1 MTEVLDDR
9 TADVA
14 PLIRDEDSRDST
26 EQEPDLKVGC
36 DFCCN
41 PNRTCYRFIALF
53 LMCFMGFGSYFCYD
67 NPGALQ
73 TYIKADM
80 GVTTSEFA
88 NLYSWYSWPNVILC
102 FVGGYLVDSV
112 FGIRFGTALFA
123 LIVFAGQIIFA
134 LGGLLNKY
142 WLMEAGRFV
151 FGIGGES
158 LAVAQN
164 TYAVS
169 WFMGKELNM
178 VFGLQM
184 SFARVGST
192 VNFNM
197 MVPLYDYIHQYY
209 KGYQCTGIVLMIAA
223 VFCLLSFICASALG
237 WLDYRRAK
245 LTGKAE
251 AETGEVIQLRDIFD
265 FGASFWL
272 ATAICV
278 SYYVAIF
285 PLIGLGQIFFQRKYG
300 LSSSAANAVNGIV
313 YIIAAFAS
321 PLFGIIMD
329 KTGRNVLWCFIAI
342 VCTLGS
348 FAGLTF
354 TFVNPY
360 IPMVSVGLSYSLLA
374 SALWPMVALLLPEH
388 QLGTAYGIMQAA
400 QNLGLA
406 VITMLAGWIVDTK
419 GYFVLLTFFILCL
432 SVSLMAII
440 VLWVLDYTQNGLL
453 NLSIEA
459 REARRIESMLA
470 KRDSI
475 SSMDS
480 RTRQAMRLSQS
491 EFSLRNRFLSRIGAQ
506 LPPTYDVQTRALAH
520 RKAMR

>member
-1 MTEVLDDR
+1 
-9 TADVA
+9 
-14 PLIRDEDSRDST
+14 
-26 EQEPDLKVGC
+26 
-36 DFCCN
+36 
-41 PNRTCYRFIALF
+41 
-53 LMCFMGFGSYFCYD
+53 
-67 NPGALQ
+67 
-73 TYIKADM
+73 
-80 GVTTSEFA
+80 
-88 NLYSWYSWPNVILC
+88 
-102 FVGGYLVDSV
+102 
-112 FGIRFGTALFA
+112 
-123 LIVFAGQIIFA
+123 
-134 LGGLLNKY
+134 
-142 WLMEAGRFV
+142 
-151 FGIGGES
+151 
-158 LAVAQN
+158 
-164 TYAVS
+164 
-169 WFMGKELNM
+169 
-178 VFGLQM
+178 
-184 SFARVGST
+184 
-192 VNFNM
+192 M

-251 AETGEVIQLRDIFD
+251 AL
-265 FGASFWL
+265 W
-272 ATAICV
+272 
-278 SYYVAIF
+278 
-285 PLIGLGQIFFQRKYG
+285 PLH
-300 LSSSAANAVNGIV
+300 AANAVNGIV

-388 QLGTAYGIMQAA
+388 QLGTAYG
-400 QNLGLA
+400 
-406 VITMLAGWIVDTK
+406 
-419 GYFVLLTFFILCL
+419 
-432 SVSLMAII
+432 
-440 VLWVLDYTQNGLL
+440 
-453 NLSIEA
+453 
-459 REARRIESMLA
+459 MLA

-506 LPPTYDVQTRALAH
+506 EQMHVGKPATLLNGNNSRWFWDRYATVLVDCDGVLWNGDVPVPGAAEAMNALFKSGRKIIYVTNNTARTRSQYVERLLSMNFPACEDDIFTPASVAAHYLKTLNFESSVYCLGTSVFREELDAVGINSTGFSRDEFSCDSAAECLREVIDFELCDDIGAVLVGVDPFFSVPKMIKAVSYAARPGVLLLASCDEGRAPFDIPGKIVPSSGAYLAAIEKVTE
-520 RKAMR
+520 RKATILGKPSVEMLDCIRKKHKIQPCRTLMIGDNCRTDVLFGRNCGIDTLLVLSGVSTRDELKGYEENKENDFIPDFYAFSLRGITEKQ